1 MIGVETMI
9 YNTIIIGSGP
19 AGWTAAVYAARANLA
34 PLLFEGD
41 EAGGQLTTTSDVENY
56 PGFPEGIL
64 GPELME
70 KMKAQAVRFGT
81 EIKSEHVA
89 AVDLKTS
96 LFKVTTD
103 SGDYFAKTIIIST
116 GASAKRIG
124 LESEKKLYGKGVSAC
139 ATCDGYFF
147 KDKKVMVVGG
157 GDSAME
163 ESTFLTKFAREVIIV
178 HRREA
183 FRASKI
189 MQERALKNPKISVIW
204 NSVVEEILGV
214 EENKVTGVRLKNVV
228 SDEVSGVSC
237 DGVFAAIGHEPNT
250 KLFVGQLELDQ
261 KGYIVMKNGTSATSV
276 PGVFAGGDVAD
287 HRYRQAVTAAGMG
300 CMAAIDA
307 EKFLENL

>member
-1 MIGVETMI
+1 MNKI

-34 PLLFEGD
+34 PLLFEGN

-56 PGFPEGIL
+56 PGFPEGVL

-81 EIKSEHVA
+81 EIKSEHVTS
-89 AVDLKTS
+89 VDFKNQP
-96 LFKVTTD
+96 FKVTTD
-103 SGDYFAKTIIIST
+103 SGEYFGKTIIIST

-147 KDKKVMVVGG
+147 KDKKVIVIGG

-178 HRREA
+178 HRRDA

-214 EENKVTGVRLKNVV
+214 SENKVLGVRLKNVV
-228 SDEVSGVSC
+228 SGQVSEVRC

-250 KLFVGQLELDQ
+250 KLFAGQLELDQ
-261 KGYIVMKNGTSATSV
+261 KGYIVTKNGTAATSV

-300 CMAAIDA
+300 CMAAMDA
-307 EKFLENL
+307 EKFFESLGN